1 MATKKIKGNVPGIN
15 YDRQKKTTYESISDC
30 YTAKELMEQLE
41 SISDNYD
48 TELSDMELEFDYNA
62 SVCFKRDEDDQE
74 YTSRIYNEEQR
85 MDYQNKQR
93 AAELKK
99 KQARDAKKKATEYQT
114 FLKLKAKYEEGVE
127 TT

>member
-15 YDRQKKTTYESISDC
+15 YDRQKKNAYESISDC
-30 YTAKELMEQLE
+30 YTAKELVEQLE
-41 SISDNYD
+41 LISEECD
-48 TELSDMELEFDYNA
+48 TDMSEMELEFDYNA
-62 SVCFKRDEDDQE
+62 SVSFKRDEDDQE
-74 YTSRIYNEEQR
+74 YTSRIFAEEQR